1 MTWPA
6 ASKLPTHINHVNDV
20 RRGFTLLEVLVS
32 LTIMGLI
39 TGVAFGGFAIAINSW
54 ERGTKKID
62 ELDRRFA
69 VERLLQR
76 QIGLAYPTA
85 FHGDSRSMEF
95 ASSYSLAYGPGYAV
109 QVKYESDG
117 NDFVYSEI
125 PLQEYVPG
133 HEIQGATQKFMGLA
147 PSSLRYL
154 HAMPNGEHGWV
165 NQETEGLPLA
175 VRVEI
180 AGDVLVVPMV
190 NR

>member
-1 MTWPA
+1 MA
-6 ASKLPTHINHVNDV
+6 
-20 RRGFTLLEVLVS
+20 
-32 LTIMGLI
+32 LI
-39 TGVAFGGFAIAINSW
+39 TGVAFAGFAIAINSW

-85 FHGDSRSMEF
+85 FRGDDRSMEF
-95 ASSYSLAYGPGYAV
+95 ASSYSLAYGPGYPV

-117 NDFVYSEI
+117 KDFVYSEI
-125 PLQEYVPG
+125 PVAQYAPG
-133 HEIQGATQKFMGLA
+133 SDAQIATQKFMGLA
-147 PSSLRYL
+147 PGSLRYL
-154 HAMPNGEHGWV
+154 HTMPNGVHEWT

-175 VRVEI
+175 VRLEI

-190 NR
+190 NRQ